1 MDQLLLE
8 NTPGPTVP
16 LAPAVVAARDAV
28 RAASA
33 TFLGID
39 DAVLERPW
47 QWRGDPVG
55 EADVRYGI
63 YRGFELL
70 ETAAVDAGRRLDEAG
85 VTRAPA
91 ARIVGPA
98 TAARWDLHGALAPL
112 GDAELD
118 RDPGGGEWTLR
129 QTLAHMINSQRA
141 YGSFTA
147 WWLARADAPDFPPQV
162 PDGVAP
168 DFPDDEAEGQGSLD
182 DIRARLDA
190 VVDLA
195 AGRLGGLGEEAL
207 AARARWS
214 GFAVDVG
221 FRLGRWSSHMREHT
235 IQVDKTLAMLG
246 RAPTEVER
254 LVRLVNGAYGRL
266 EAVVFALPPA
276 DVESSGA
283 GAAIDRAGAELES
296 LAEEVAA
303 AAR

>member
-1 MDQLLLE
+1 
-8 NTPGPTVP
+8 
-16 LAPAVVAARDAV
+16 
-28 RAASA
+28 
-33 TFLGID
+33 
-39 DAVLERPW
+39 
-47 QWRGDPVG
+47 
-55 EADVRYGI
+55 
-63 YRGFELL
+63 
-70 ETAAVDAGRRLDEAG
+70 
-85 VTRAPA
+85 
-91 ARIVGPA
+91 
-98 TAARWDLHGALAPL
+98 
-112 GDAELD
+112 
-118 RDPGGGEWTLR
+118 
-129 QTLAHMINSQRA
+129 MINSQRA

-190 VVDLA
+190 IVDLA
-195 AGRLGGLGEEAL
+195 AGRLGGLDDEAL

-235 IQVDKTLAMLG
+235 VQVDKTLAMLG

-276 DVESSGA
+276 VVESSGRRRGGRA
-283 GAAIDRAGAELES
+283 RRRGARVARGRGRRRSELNFRPVQVTDHSANRPSQKRLVRCARCKEPTNPGSKRPPTGPSGRLCASHANASARGVTRSTAPRARRAPLRTPRRS
-296 LAEEVAA
+296 
-303 AAR
+303 